1 MKNSTLFALIILS
14 IASLTFHIGCTDSQ
28 AAPDNETYEQP
39 RDVETAKVRKEL
51 FVKTVVGSGRLSSKE
66 EIKLSFKTGG
76 IIKRIAVVEG
86 QSIRQGETLAELDL
100 QEINAQVEQAELG
113 VQQSEITIA
122 NAKLGLE
129 RAERDFRNVKGL
141 YEDSVATLEQF
152 EDVELQL
159 RNARNQLEA
168 AQQGN
173 AYSSKNKEIADFN
186 LRYSKI
192 IAPSDGTILRKL
204 SAPNELVGPGMPVFL
219 FGAQNKA
226 QVIKVNVTD
235 KDIIHLKL
243 GDAAEIQFDAYPE
256 QVFKGTVQE
265 IASMADPYTNTYEV
279 ELEIDPAGKILLS
292 GFIGSVR
299 IRTSGSESLIRI
311 PVDAL
316 VKADG
321 HSGEVFVV
329 RAGRAEL
336 VNIEIHSL
344 GSDRLLLRGALQPGD
359 EVIVKG
365 GGYLEAKDSVLVG
378 KPK

>member
-39 RDVETAKVRKEL
+39 RDVETAQVRKEL

-66 EIKLSFKTGG
+66 EIKLSFKTDG

-279 ELEIDPAGKILLS
+279 EIAVDAEGQRLLS
-292 GFIGSVR
+292 GFIGTVE
-299 IRTSGSESLIRI
+299 IQTTESDSLYIL

-316 VKADG
+316 VSANGKTG
-321 HSGEVFVV
+321 TVFVV
-329 RAGRAEL
+329 EQGRATRKEVRIHD
-336 VNIEIHSL
+336 VNGADLLIESGLEAGQTVIIK
-344 GSDRLLLRGALQPGD
+344 GA
-359 EVIVKG
+359 
-365 GGYLEAKDSVLVG
+365 GYLEDRDSVSAQ
-378 KPK
+378 

>member
-1 MKNSTLFALIILS
+1 MNQHWILLISGIVLSTLIAAGCGDSKAADLS
-14 IASLTFHIGCTDSQ
+14 GQASELPH
-28 AAPDNETYEQP
+28 
-39 RDVETAKVRKEL
+39 VETVAAESIEYAPEV
-51 FVKTVVGSGRLSSKE
+51 FGTGRLASRE
-66 EIKLSFKTGG
+66 ESKLSFKTGG
-76 IIKRIAVVEG
+76 IVSRIHVREG
-86 QSIRQGETLAELDL
+86 QQVRRGQLLAELDL
-100 QEINAQVEQAELG
+100 DEIEAQTQQASLG
-113 VQQSEITIA
+113 VQQAGITLS
-122 NAKLGLE
+122 NARLALE
-129 RAERDFRNVKGL
+129 RAERDYRNVQGL
-141 YEDSVATLEQF
+141 FADSVATLEQM
-152 EDVELQL
+152 EDAELQL

-168 AQQGN
+168 AQTGL
-173 AYSSKNKEIADFN
+173 AYSEKNQTVADFN
-186 LRYSKI
+186 LKYSSI
-192 IAPSDGTILRKL
+192 TAPANGTILMKL
-204 SAPNELVGPGMPVFL
+204 AEVNELVGPGTPVFL
-219 FGAQNKA
+219 FGSKEKA
-226 QVIKVNVTD
+226 QVIRVSITD
-235 KDIIHLKL
+235 KDVIHVKL
-243 GDAAEIQFDAYPE
+243 GDRATVEFDAYPGE
-256 QVFKGTVQE
+256 TFPAEVRE

-344 GSDRLLLRGALQPGD
+344 GSDRLLLRGGLQPGD